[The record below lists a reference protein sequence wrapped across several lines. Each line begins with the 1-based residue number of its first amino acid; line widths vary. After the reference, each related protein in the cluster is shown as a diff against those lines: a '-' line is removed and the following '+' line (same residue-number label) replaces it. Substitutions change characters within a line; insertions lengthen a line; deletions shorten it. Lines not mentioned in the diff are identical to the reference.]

1 LVGLSV
7 LTSLEVLDASRNR
20 IKSLNEVLPFTEA
33 AVLLEELDLRGN
45 GVTKQR
51 KYREQI
57 IVGSRIITLDEKDVK
72 ENERTFLQAMMRRKN
87 NKKSTQR
94 KHLEEKTNGPPKFRV
109 RHRQYI
115 LDPSR
120 YPRNNS
126 YT

>member
-94 KHLEEKTNGPPKFRV
+94 VHK
-109 RHRQYI
+109 I
-115 LDPSR
+115 
-120 YPRNNS
+120 
-126 YT
+126 